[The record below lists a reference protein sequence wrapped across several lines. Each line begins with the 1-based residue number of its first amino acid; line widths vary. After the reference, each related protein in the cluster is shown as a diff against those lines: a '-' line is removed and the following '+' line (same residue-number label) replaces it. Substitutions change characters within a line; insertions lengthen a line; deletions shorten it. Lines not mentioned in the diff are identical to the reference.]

1 MQALKTEYCWYA
13 LYVKVRS
20 EKKVKAGLEQRGI
33 ECFLPLK
40 TERRKWSDRVK
51 EVQLPLLTG
60 YVFVRVSN
68 KEYFEVLKTN
78 GVVRYVCFE
87 GQAAVIPD
95 HQIESLRIF
104 MEKANTCMEITTEH
118 VRKGT
123 EVRIVEGPL
132 AGVVGE
138 VVEIRGK
145 TRILL
150 RFVSLGYSFHVEQGV
165 QGIALI

>member
-1 MQALKTEYCWYA
+1 MHALKMEYCWYA

-20 EKKVKAGLEQRGI
+20 EKKVTAGLEQRGI

-40 TERRKWSDRVK
+40 TERRKWSDRIK

-104 MEKANTCMEITTEH
+104 IEKANTCMEITTDH
-118 VRKGT
+118 IRKGT
-123 EVRIVEGPL
+123 EVRVTEGPL

-150 RFVSLGYSFHVEQGV
+150 RFVSLGYSLHVEQGV
-165 QGIALI
+165 QEIALI